1 MYSYRSISWFKFC
14 NVKRDISGP
23 SSWKQKRSHYAIL
36 EIGPTSTSK
45 EIKDAFINLSKQLHP
60 DLHPEGQSKSDTERF
75 QMVIE
80 AYDVLSDPIRKK
92 EYDASLGLTR
102 KQPFSRSKVKNTSH
116 EYDEAGNCNFAN
128 IQGLSY
134 IRPGAENMGNL
145 LYLL

>member
-80 AYDVLSDPIRKK
+80 AYDTLSDPIRKK

-102 KQPFSRSKVKNTSH
+102 KQPFARSKVRNTSH
-116 EYDEAGNCNFAN
+116 EYDEAGNCNFVN
-128 IQGLSY
+128 FQGLS
-134 IRPGAENMGNL
+134 
-145 LYLL
+145 

>member
-1 MYSYRSISWFKFC
+1 MDIKNWIYSYRSISWFKFC

-23 SSWKQKRSHYAIL
+23 SSWKQKKSHYAIL

-45 EIKDAFINLSKQLHP
+45 EIKDAFIHLSKQLHP

-102 KQPFSRSKVKNTSH
+102 KQPFSRSKVRNTSH

-128 IQGLSY
+128 FPGLS
-134 IRPGAENMGNL
+134 
-145 LYLL
+145 